1 MGLVVLQVGS
11 MGICLIKVCSSKC
24 IVVKGKY
31 YMYMNMQIYYNMQL
45 VDIYLRKFKKNVEK
59 KLKKKSNFISVLFFL
74 CGYIV

>member
-1 MGLVVLQVGS
+1 

-24 IVVKGKY
+24 VVVKGKY

-45 VDIYLRKFKKNVEK
+45 VDIYLRKFKKMLRKYFK
-59 KLKKKSNFISVLFFL
+59 KNCNFISILFFL